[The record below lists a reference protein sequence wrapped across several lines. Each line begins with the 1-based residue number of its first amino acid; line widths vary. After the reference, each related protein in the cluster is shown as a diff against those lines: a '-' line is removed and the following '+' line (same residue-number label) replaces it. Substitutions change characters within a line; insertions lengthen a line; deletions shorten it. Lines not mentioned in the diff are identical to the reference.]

1 MPLGGQI
8 YRLYLPETHREPE
21 LFMQIHLI
29 TRVITWVITLALF
42 LAIPSVNAAQNTP
55 NLPIPTNRPTNRPA
69 EISKPNAEVKT
80 PAKPDANT
88 APLNRPSAANACLA
102 ELKRVSNAKPVVQP
116 TPKDAEC
123 TISNPVSILSIRLQN
138 GKIALPADMLNDC
151 QFALEFSR
159 WLADVANPLA
169 EQHLGSSI
177 KRLHSGTGF
186 TCRRRNNLPTGK
198 LSEHAFGNAID
209 IVGLTLSNGERFLVD
224 DPATMEPSYA
234 RFFTALRK
242 TACGYFTTVLGPGS
256 NAAHATHLHL
266 DLGIHGRT
274 RNYRIC
280 E

>member
-1 MPLGGQI
+1 
-8 YRLYLPETHREPE
+8 
-21 LFMQIHLI
+21 LFIQIHLI
-29 TRVITWVITLALF
+29 TWVIALALF
-42 LAIPSVNAAQNTP
+42 LSVQSANAAQVSP
-55 NLPIPTNRPTNRPA
+55 NLPIPTSRPT
-69 EISKPNAEVKT
+69 EIYKPNTEVKT
-80 PAKPDANT
+80 PAKSNRDT
-88 APLNRPSAANACLA
+88 ASSSPSTATNACLA
-102 ELKRVSNAKPVVQP
+102 ELQKISNSKSIIQP
-116 TPKDAEC
+116 TPKDTEC
-123 TISNPVSILSIRLQN
+123 TIPNPVSILSIKLQN
-138 GKIALPADMLNDC
+138 GQIALPADMLNDC
-151 QFALEFSR
+151 KFALEFSR

-177 KRLHSGTGF
+177 KKLNSGTGF

-209 IVGLTLSNGERFLVD
+209 IVGLTLSNGDRFLVN

-234 RFFTALRK
+234 RFFSALRK

-274 RNYRIC
+274 GNYRIC